1 MWNHSAVLNRLKE
14 LLTEKTY
21 EIVSVE
27 KEFGKHYK
35 PDLVCKR
42 NDKVVVYEVETVR
55 GNITH
60 RVIFSA
66 IAGVDQLVFIFSNKD
81 GKGKKRV
88 QFAEDIVDMIK
99 KHVGL
104 TTVPNVKCFWIQEPE
119 DLESHL
125 ASIDRRGRKRLTGKK
140 GEDLSDDEVFEELA
154 QQDLEDAY
162 LLLYD

>member
-14 LLTEKTY
+14 LLTKKGY
-21 EIVSVE
+21 QIVSVE
-27 KEFGKHYK
+27 AEFVKHYE
-35 PDLVCKR
+35 PDLVCNIDDKR
-42 NDKVVVYEVETVR
+42 VVFEIETNR

-66 IAGVDQLVFIFSNKD
+66 IGGVDELVFIFSNKGGR
-81 GKGKKRV
+81 GKRRV
-88 QFAEDIVDMIK
+88 EFAEEIVDMIK
-99 KHVGL
+99 EHVGL
-104 TTVPNVKCFWIQEPE
+104 ATVLNVKCFWIEDAE

-154 QQDLEDAY
+154 QQDLEDAC